1 MSNALKQN
9 AMHIAE
15 PVNKMS
21 EVLDIFWNSKT
32 RNQSPYAVPEGAL
45 YAGTTLSALPF
56 MGTAWRSPPIANL

>member
-21 EVLDIFWNSKT
+21 EMLDILRNSKT
-32 RNQSPYAVPEGAL
+32 RSQSPYAVLGGGCT
-45 YAGTTLSALPF
+45 AGTTLSALLF